1 MCQPNGNVNPP
12 SPRSI
17 ISNWNDYPGTATQK
31 LKLALRNMSLRLMK
45 RSTCC
50 GNHGQPGC

>member
-1 MCQPNGNVNPP
+1 MNKF
-12 SPRSI
+12 I
-17 ISNWNDYPGTATQK
+17 TNWNTYDASFFVKARLLTRN
-31 LKLALRNMSLRLMK
+31 LWLRVRH